1 MSTELQQIFSSQ
13 KEFCKKLFKE
23 NYNIDFDNLCYEDK
37 IKWTKEYVLSIMIE
51 SGEVLNELKWK
62 KHRFIAQQENIDN
75 LLEETVDVLKF
86 LINIVIMHGY
96 NEKDFFQKFV
106 DKTKV
111 VSIRYEQE
119 KKLKELKDKKDV
131 KLAVIDID
139 GIICNHSGTFLEG
152 CTYKTIYDYKNNDIN
167 AYNKNKY
174 AFRVSGQKRNAKIM
188 PGALEFLYKLKQNG
202 YLILL
207 LTARPYEKIIRI
219 YADTLHWLEKN
230 NVHYDFLFFNKNKE
244 QFIIDNLSP
253 EQVKFCLD
261 DDIENV
267 NKLVLYFTTYLMP
280 NYTLY
285 DRREIVK
292 VRQNVRIVDSF
303 DDIKL

>member
-1 MSTELQQIFSSQ
+1 MSDRLTEIFKIQKAFSEKYFIEQQ
-13 KEFCKKLFKE
+13 KVKLCEMTEADLK
-23 NYNIDFDNLCYEDK
+23 
-37 IKWTKEYVLSIMIE
+37 KWTKEYILCS
-51 SGEVLNELKWK
+51 SKELYEMLDELPWK
-62 KHRFIAQQENIDN
+62 QHRFIKQNHNIDN
-75 LLEETVDVLKF
+75 FIEEGVDAFKF
-86 LINIVIMHGY
+86 LLNLFLLHGCT
-96 NEKDFFQKFV
+96 EEQFFQKFI
-106 DKTKV
+106 DKSKV
-111 VSIRYEQE
+111 VDIRYEQE

-139 GIICNHSGTFLEG
+139 GIVCNHSSAFLSRSIYRTVHEF
-152 CTYKTIYDYKNNDIN
+152 KTADIN
-167 AYNKNKY
+167 AYNQLKHE
-174 AFRVSGQKRNAKIM
+174 FRTSGFKRNAPVIN
-188 PGALEFLYKLKQNG
+188 GAQEFLKNLKDNG

-219 YADTLHWLEKN
+219 YADTLYWLESN
-230 NVHYDFLFFNKNKE
+230 SIIYDFLFFNKNKE

-267 NKLVLYFTTYLMP
+267 NKLALYFTTYLMP

-303 DDIKL
+303 EDIKL